1 MASFLKFFV
10 LSVITFSCVS
20 KSVKT
25 PKDEMSMSTPSVTEE
40 MSNVD
45 TSKLEIATLAAGCF
59 WKMDAAYQQLQGV
72 TKVEV
77 GYAGGNAK
85 NPTYEQ
91 VCTRTTGHAETVQVT
106 FDPKVVP
113 FREILNVFWTIHDPT
128 VLNQEGN
135 DKGDDYRSVVFYRSE
150 AQKAMAQIVKDSLDK
165 VHLHPSPIVTTI
177 EPFKNYYRAEQYH
190 QNYYN
195 QHPNEPYTYNV
206 VRKKVELFEKV
217 FAAQLKH
224 QK

>member
-1 MASFLKFFV
+1 MASFMKFFV
-10 LSVITFSCVS
+10 LSILTLSCVS
-20 KSVKT
+20 KSTKT
-25 PKDEMSMSTPSVTEE
+25 PKDEMPLSPPSVSGEIAQ
-40 MSNVD
+40 VD

-59 WKMDAAYQQLQGV
+59 WKMDAAYQQLRGV

-77 GYAGGNAK
+77 GYAGGHVK

-91 VCTRTTGHAETVQVT
+91 VCSRTTGHAETVQVT
-106 FDPKVVP
+106 FDPKIVP
-113 FREILNVFWTIHDPT
+113 FREILTVFWTIHDPT

-195 QHPNEPYTYNV
+195 QHPNESYTYNV

>member
-10 LSVITFSCVS
+10 LSIITLSCVS

-25 PKDEMSMSTPSVTEE
+25 PTGDMSMNTPSVTEE
-40 MSNVD
+40 MSPVD

-77 GYAGGNAK
+77 GYAGGNVK

-113 FREILNVFWTIHDPT
+113 FRER
-128 VLNQEGN
+128 
-135 DKGDDYRSVVFYRSE
+135 KSVV
-150 AQKAMAQIVKDSLDK
+150 
-165 VHLHPSPIVTTI
+165 
-177 EPFKNYYRAEQYH
+177 
-190 QNYYN
+190 
-195 QHPNEPYTYNV
+195 
-206 VRKKVELFEKV
+206 
-217 FAAQLKH
+217 
-224 QK
+224 

>member
-1 MASFLKFFV
+1 MASFLKIFV
-10 LSVITFSCVS
+10 LSIITLSCVS
-20 KSVKT
+20 KSTKT
-25 PKDEMSMSTPSVTEE
+25 PADAMPMSTPSVTEE
-40 MSNVD
+40 MTPID

-59 WKMDAAYQQLQGV
+59 WKMDAAYQQLRGV

-77 GYAGGNAK
+77 GYAGGKVK

-150 AQKAMAQIVKDSLDK
+150 AQKEMAQIVKDSLDK